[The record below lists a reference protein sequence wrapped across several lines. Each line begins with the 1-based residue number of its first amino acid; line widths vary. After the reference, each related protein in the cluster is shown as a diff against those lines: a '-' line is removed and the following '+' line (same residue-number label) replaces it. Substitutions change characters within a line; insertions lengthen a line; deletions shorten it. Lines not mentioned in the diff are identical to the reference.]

1 MIPKTY
7 AAVLVAAVL
16 AANACGGGDEPAEE
30 TPPPAQA
37 QPDSAAQAEAA
48 QAQAAEEARQRDVMA
63 VMINFDFN
71 RTNIRTDARPI
82 LDRKIEVLRAN
93 TAYRIRIEGHC
104 DARGTEAYNMGL
116 GTRRANAVRQYLV
129 DQGIAASRIEA
140 VSRGETQPLDRGTT
154 REAFAR
160 NRRAE
165 FHITAG
171 AGTTN

>member
-1 MIPKTY
+1 MIPTKH
-7 AAVLVAAVL
+7 AAILVAAVL

-30 TPPPAQA
+30 TPPAAQA
-37 QPDSAAQAEAA
+37 QPDSAAQAAA
-48 QAQAAEEARQRDVMA
+48 ARAQAAEEARQRGVIA
-63 VMINFDFN
+63 ETINFDFN
-71 RTNIRTDARPI
+71 RSAIRADARSI
-82 LDRKIEVLRAN
+82 LDRKIEVLRTN

-104 DARGTEAYNMGL
+104 DARGTEAYNVRL

-129 DQGIAASRIEA
+129 DQGIAASRIET
-140 VSRGETQPLDRGTT
+140 VSRGESQPLDRGTT

-165 FHITAG
+165 FHVTAG